1 MTSEPAVCET
11 ACVHYCAY
19 TIKGDHLSDIQETP
33 SSNAVSGA
41 SNDTSTTVAF
51 VAEVGRLVRRGR
63 ARRGITRR
71 QLASDSG
78 ISVRYLA
85 QIEGGYGNPSLIV
98 LKSIADALE
107 APLTAFIP
115 HDDRHE
121 RLNRIVDLVNRLS
134 PTEWPSLEQSI
145 EARVVEGA
153 QSERAHRIGLVG
165 LRGAGKSTLGRM
177 LAERL
182 GYPFIELNRMVEQ
195 EYGASISML
204 IEMSG
209 VSSFRRYERA
219 SLEKVIADH
228 DRVVI
233 ATAGGIVSSSGNLRS
248 AVAANAYGMGQG
260 AAAGPHESRDG
271 AGRFSSHVGEPRSD
285 GRSRGHTRCT
295 LAGLCAGR
303 IGARH
308 CGPDRRAKRGRL
320 VQTCGGVDE
329 MTAKMAAKI
338 TVLADQ
344 GMLDLGDE
352 KLEYR
357 MIGPRPDAAPTIVM
371 LHEGLGC
378 VGMWGDFP
386 DKVAAA
392 TGCGVFVY
400 SRKGYGKSSA
410 VPLPRQISYMHEE
423 AEKSVPRVL
432 DAIGFQRGIL
442 LGHSDGAS
450 IAAIMPHPG
459 PSGARARAD
468 GAALHRRGS
477 GREIHRRRARGVQ
490 QWRPARAARQYHPNV
505 DVAFRGW
512 NDVWLDN
519 DFRQWDISEELAYIR
534 VPILIVQGE
543 DDQYGTLRQIEI
555 ANEECYCPVEVA
567 LLPGEASAAS
577 RRHRGYVEAGYRFHH
592 RILHGQEAEAFPTV

>member
-1 MTSEPAVCET
+1 M
-11 ACVHYCAY
+11 
-19 TIKGDHLSDIQETP
+19 SDIQEKP

-233 ATAGGIVSSSGNLRS
+233 ATAGGIVSSPETYALLLRRTHTVWVKAPPQDHMNRVMAQGDFRPMS
-248 AVAANAYGMGQG
+248 ENREAMADLVAILDARSQDYAQ
-260 AAAGPHESRDG
+260 AELELDT
-271 AGRFSSHVGEPRSD
+271 AGRTVEQSAEDLF
-285 GRSRGHTRCT
+285 
-295 LAGLCAGR
+295 
-303 IGARH
+303 
-308 CGPDRRAKRGRL
+308 KR
-320 VQTCGGVDE
+320 
-329 MTAKMAAKI
+329 
-338 TVLADQ
+338 
-344 GMLDLGDE
+344 
-352 KLEYR
+352 
-357 MIGPRPDAAPTIVM
+357 
-371 LHEGLGC
+371 
-378 VGMWGDFP
+378 
-386 DKVAAA
+386 VAEW
-392 TGCGVFVY
+392 T
-400 SRKGYGKSSA
+400 K
-410 VPLPRQISYMHEE
+410 
-423 AEKSVPRVL
+423 
-432 DAIGFQRGIL
+432 
-442 LGHSDGAS
+442 
-450 IAAIMPHPG
+450 
-459 PSGARARAD
+459 
-468 GAALHRRGS
+468 
-477 GREIHRRRARGVQ
+477 
-490 QWRPARAARQYHPNV
+490 
-505 DVAFRGW
+505 
-512 NDVWLDN
+512 
-519 DFRQWDISEELAYIR
+519 
-534 VPILIVQGE
+534 
-543 DDQYGTLRQIEI
+543 
-555 ANEECYCPVEVA
+555 
-567 LLPGEASAAS
+567 
-577 RRHRGYVEAGYRFHH
+577 
-592 RILHGQEAEAFPTV
+592 